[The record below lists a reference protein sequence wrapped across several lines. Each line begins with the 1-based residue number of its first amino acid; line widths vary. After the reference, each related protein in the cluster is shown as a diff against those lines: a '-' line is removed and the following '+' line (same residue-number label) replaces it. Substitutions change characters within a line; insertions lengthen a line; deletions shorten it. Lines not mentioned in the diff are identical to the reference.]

1 MGNMEIVKTEL
12 NGVYII
18 KNPVFNDARGTFTKI
33 YNEDKF
39 GEFNICTDFKES
51 YYTISK
57 KDVIRGMHFQRQPY
71 DHNKL
76 VYVPKG
82 KIMDVIL
89 DLRQNSSTYKKFI
102 TVELSDSNGYSV
114 YIPKGLAHGFKSL
127 EDDTIVVYQV
137 STVYNASCD
146 SGIRWN
152 SFGVNWD
159 IDEPIISD
167 RDKSFDE
174 LKKFKGIW

>member
-1 MGNMEIVKTEL
+1 MGNVEIVDTEL

-18 KNPVFNDARGTFTKI
+18 KNPIFNDVRGTFTKI
-33 YNEDKF
+33 YNEDQF

-51 YYTISK
+51 YYTVSK
-57 KDVIRGMHFQRQPY
+57 KNVIRGMHFQRPPY

-82 KIMDVIL
+82 KIIDVIL

-102 TVELSDSNGYSV
+102 TVELSDSNGHSI

-127 EDDTIVVYQV
+127 EDDTIAVYQV
-137 STVYNASCD
+137 STVYNSNYD
-146 SGIRWN
+146 SGVRYD
-152 SFGVNWD
+152 SFGMDWNV
-159 IDEPIISD
+159 DELIISD
-167 RDKSFDE
+167 RDMEFME
-174 LKKFKGIW
+174 LDKFKSSW